1 VTELE
6 QEVRE
11 FRQHRFERP
20 PGATELLLVRHGETV
35 PARADRPFPL
45 VDGHGDPELTEEGHE
60 QARRAAARLAIEEVD
75 AIYVSNL
82 RRTSQTAAPLVERV
96 GIEPIVEPDFR
107 EVHLGEWEG
116 GEFRQRIADLDPIAL
131 KMFEEQRWDVIP
143 GAEPAA
149 DFAARVRGAVERVA
163 AAHPDQR
170 VAVFT
175 HGGVVGQ
182 ILADASQSRP
192 FAFTGTDNGAI
203 AHLVV
208 SNGSWLIRRFND
220 TAHLDPRFTL
230 RPAPL
235 E

>member
-1 VTELE
+1 VISED
-6 QEVRE
+6 EVRE
-11 FRQHRFERP
+11 IRQFRFERP

-45 VDGHGDPELTEEGHE
+45 VEGHGDPELTEEGHD
-60 QARRAAARLAIEEVD
+60 QARRAAARLAVEGVD

-96 GIEPIVEPDFR
+96 GKAPIVERDFR
-107 EVHLGEWEG
+107 EVHLGDWEG
-116 GEFRQRIADLDPIAL
+116 GEFRQRVADLDPIAVQ
-131 KMFEEQRWDVIP
+131 MFEEQRWDVIP
-143 GAEPAA
+143 GAEPA
-149 DFAARVRGAVERVA
+149 DQFAARVRGAVERVA

-182 ILADASQSRP
+182 LLADASSSRA

-208 SNGSWLIRRFND
+208 ADGRWIIRRFND

-235 E
+235 T

>member
-1 VTELE
+1 VSDIKD
-6 QEVRE
+6 EVRE
-11 FRQHRFERP
+11 IRQFRFERP

-45 VDGHGDPELTEEGHE
+45 VEGHGDPELTDEGHD
-60 QARRAAARLAIEEVD
+60 QARRAAARLAVEGVD

-82 RRTSQTAAPLVERV
+82 RRTSQTAAPLVERL
-96 GIEPIVEPDFR
+96 GIQPIVERDFR
-107 EVHLGEWEG
+107 EVHLGDWEG
-116 GEFRQRIADLDPIAL
+116 GEFRQRVVDQDPIAL

-182 ILADASQSRP
+182 ILADASSSRA

-208 SNGSWLIRRFND
+208 ADGRWFIRRFND

-235 E
+235 T

>member
-1 VTELE
+1 MSVDR
-6 QEVRE
+6 EVRE
-11 FRQHRFERP
+11 FRQFRFERP

-45 VDGHGDPELTEEGHE
+45 VDGHGDPELTDEGHE
-60 QARRAAARLAIEEVD
+60 QARRVAARLAIEEVD

-96 GIEPIVEPDFR
+96 GIEPIVERDFR

-116 GEFRQRIADLDPIAL
+116 GEFRQRVADLDPIAV

-208 SNGSWLIRRFND
+208 SNGNWLIRRFND

>member
-1 VTELE
+1 MTD
-6 QEVRE
+6 EVRE
-11 FRQHRFERP
+11 IRQFRFERP

-45 VDGHGDPELTEEGHE
+45 VEGHGDPELTDEGHD
-60 QARRAAARLAIEEVD
+60 QARRVAARLAVEGVD

-96 GIEPIVEPDFR
+96 GKTPLIERDFR

-116 GEFRQRIADLDPIAL
+116 GEFRQRVADSDPIAVRML
-131 KMFEEQRWDVIP
+131 EEQRWDVIP

-149 DFAARVRGAVERVA
+149 DFAARVRGAIERVA
-163 AAHPDQR
+163 AAHADQR

-182 ILADASQSRP
+182 ILADASGSRP
-192 FAFTGTDNGAI
+192 FAFTGTDNGSI

-208 SNGSWLIRRFND
+208 VNGRWIIRRFND

-235 E
+235 T

>member
-1 VTELE
+1 VRAED
-6 QEVRE
+6 EVRE
-11 FRQHRFERP
+11 IRQFRFERP

-45 VDGHGDPELTEEGHE
+45 VDGHGDPELTDEGHD
-60 QARRAAARLAIEEVD
+60 QARRVAARLAVEEVD

-96 GIEPIVEPDFR
+96 GKQPVVERDFR
-107 EVHLGEWEG
+107 EVHLGDWEG
-116 GEFRQRIADLDPIAL
+116 GEFRQRVVDQDPIAL

-143 GAEPAA
+143 GAEPADA
-149 DFAARVRGAVERVA
+149 FAARVRGAVERVA

-182 ILADASQSRP
+182 ILSDASGSRA
-192 FAFTGTDNGAI
+192 FAFTGTDNGSI

-208 SNGSWLIRRFND
+208 MGDRWIIRRFND

-235 E
+235 T

>member
-1 VTELE
+1 VTDIKD
-6 QEVRE
+6 EVRE
-11 FRQHRFERP
+11 IRQFRFERP

-45 VDGHGDPELTEEGHE
+45 VEGHGDPELTDEGHD
-60 QARRAAARLAIEEVD
+60 QARRAAARLAVEGVD

-82 RRTSQTAAPLVERV
+82 RRTSQTAAPLVERL
-96 GIEPIVEPDFR
+96 GIQPIVERDFR
-107 EVHLGEWEG
+107 EVHLGDWEG
-116 GEFRQRIADLDPIAL
+116 GEFRQRVVDQDPIAL

-182 ILADASQSRP
+182 ILADASSSRA

-208 SNGSWLIRRFND
+208 ADGRWFIRRFND

-235 E
+235 T